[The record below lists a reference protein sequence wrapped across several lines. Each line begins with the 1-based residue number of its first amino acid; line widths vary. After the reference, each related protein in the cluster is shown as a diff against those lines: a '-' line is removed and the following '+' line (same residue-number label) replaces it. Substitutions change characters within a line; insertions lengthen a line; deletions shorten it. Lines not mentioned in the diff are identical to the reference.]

1 MAFKH
6 KDAQLC
12 KQNHLA
18 ISFYDNCQ
26 INLFMFSFCGFDMF
40 MLISLTFQVSLDK
53 KGNLIFLFFILWKL
67 ILFTA
72 RLLAWVVRT

>member
-12 KQNHLA
+12 KQNHLT
-18 ISFYDNCQ
+18 ISFYDICQ
-26 INLFMFSFCGFDMF
+26 INLFMSFCGFDML

-53 KGNLIFLFFILWKL
+53 KGNLMFLFFILWKL

-72 RLLAWVVRT
+72 RLLAWVV

>member
-12 KQNHLA
+12 KQNHLT

-40 MLISLTFQVSLDK
+40 MLISLTFQVSTE
-53 KGNLIFLFFILWKL
+53 F
-67 ILFTA
+67 
-72 RLLAWVVRT
+72 